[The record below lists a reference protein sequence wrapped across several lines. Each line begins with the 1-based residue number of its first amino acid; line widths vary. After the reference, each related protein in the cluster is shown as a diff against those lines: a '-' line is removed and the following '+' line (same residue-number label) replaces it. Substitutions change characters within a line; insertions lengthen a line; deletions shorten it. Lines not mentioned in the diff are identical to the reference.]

1 MPMEI
6 PPIPG
11 FTNQPKIN
19 PVRDSRFSKSGLF
32 AVAISNGVNYGTDLN
47 PLLAQIYNS
56 VVNYFKDPAFT
67 HLLGTIKTTASILA
81 IIFGA
86 ILVIIIIK
94 MGSLIK
100 EEAAELKAEFTPP
113 EEATSA
119 YDNRW
124 QEIKNHVNSFKESE
138 WKFAVI
144 EADKLVDDALK
155 SAGFAGESMGER
167 LMLIKP
173 GQLLNLQYLWDA
185 HKLRNLLVHDANYQI
200 THQQA
205 IWAIEAFEN
214 VLREL
219 EALS

>member
-1 MPMEI
+1 MFILPEISLMPELEEQFQTTF
-6 PPIPG
+6 G
-11 FTNQPKIN
+11 
-19 PVRDSRFSKSGLF
+19 SGL
-32 AVAISNGVNYGTDLN
+32 NLQ
-47 PLLAQIYNS
+47 LAQIYNFS
-56 VVNYFKDPAFT
+56 VDYFKSQNFAY
-67 HLLGTIKTTASILA
+67 LLGNIKTVSTILS

-94 MGSLIK
+94 MGNLVK
-100 EEAAELKAEFTPP
+100 EGATELKAKLDLPEEAA
-113 EEATSA
+113 SA

-124 QEIKNHVNSFKESE
+124 QEIKSHANSPKESE

-144 EADKLVDDALK
+144 EADKLVDDVLK

-173 GQLLNLQYLWDA
+173 GQLINLQYLWDA
-185 HKLRNLLVHDANYQI
+185 HKLRNLLVHDMNFQL

-205 IWAIEAFEN
+205 IWAVEAFEN
-214 VLREL
+214 VMREL

>member
-6 PPIPG
+6 PTIPG
-11 FTNQPKIN
+11 LTNQPEIN
-19 PVRDSRFSKSGLF
+19 LVRDFRCNKGGIF
-32 AVAISNGVNYGTDLN
+32 AAAISNGVNYGTDLS
-47 PLLAQIYNS
+47 PLLAQSYET
-56 VVNYFKDPAFT
+56 VAKYFQSPEFFN
-67 HLLGTIKTTASILA
+67 LFGTVKTVLMILSF
-81 IIFGA
+81 IFGA

-100 EEAAELKAEFTPP
+100 EELTELKMELNPP
-113 EEATSA
+113 KEATSP

-124 QEIKNHVNSFKESE
+124 QEIKNHVNSVKETE
-138 WKFAVI
+138 WKMAVI
-144 EADKLVDDALK
+144 EADKLVDDVLK

-173 GQLLNLQYLWDA
+173 DQLLNLQYLWDA
-185 HKLRNLLVHDANYQI
+185 HKLRNLLVHDVSYQM
-200 THQQA
+200 THHQA
-205 IWAIEAFEN
+205 VWAVEAFEG

>member
-6 PPIPG
+6 PTIPG
-11 FTNQPKIN
+11 LINQPKIN
-19 PVRDSRFSKSGLF
+19 YGTNLGPLF
-32 AVAISNGVNYGTDLN
+32 AQAYDAI
-47 PLLAQIYNS
+47 AK
-56 VVNYFKDPAFT
+56 YFQSPAFFNWF
-67 HLLGTIKTTASILA
+67 GTVKEVLMILT

-86 ILVIIIIK
+86 ILVIIMIK

-100 EEAAELKAEFTPP
+100 EEVTELKAELNLP
-113 EEATSA
+113 EEVAGAS
-119 YDNRW
+119 DNRW
-124 QEIKNHVNSFKESE
+124 QKIKNHVNSFKESE

-144 EADKLVDDALK
+144 EADKLVDDVLK

-173 GQLLNLQYLWDA
+173 DQLLNLQYLWDA
-185 HKLRNLLVHDANYQI
+185 HKLRNLLVHDPNYQV
-200 THQQA
+200 THRQA

>member
-6 PPIPG
+6 PTIPG

-19 PVRDSRFSKSGLF
+19 
-32 AVAISNGVNYGTDLN
+32 YGTDLS
-47 PLLAQIYNS
+47 PLLAQSYDAIAK
-56 VVNYFKDPAFT
+56 YFQSPEFFN
-67 HLLGTIKTTASILA
+67 LFGTIKTILMILS
-81 IIFGA
+81 IIFAA

-100 EEAAELKAEFTPP
+100 EEVTELKEGLMPP
-113 EEATSA
+113 EEATNA
-119 YDNRW
+119 QDNRW
-124 QEIKNHVNSFKESE
+124 QEIKSHVNSFKESE

-144 EADKLVDDALK
+144 EADKLVDDVLK

-173 GQLLNLQYLWDA
+173 DQLLNLQYLWDA
-185 HKLRNLLVHDANYQI
+185 HKLRNLLVHDVNYQI
-200 THQQA
+200 THRQA
-205 IWAIEAFEN
+205 IWAIEAFES

>member
-1 MPMEI
+1 MEI
-6 PPIPG
+6 PTIPG
-11 FTNQPKIN
+11 LAEQPEI
-19 PVRDSRFSKSGLF
+19 
-32 AVAISNGVNYGTDLN
+32 NYGVDLT
-47 PLLAQIYNS
+47 PWLAQIYDVS
-56 VVNYFKDPAFT
+56 LDYFKGPDFA
-67 HLLGTIKTTASILA
+67 HLLGSIKTVSTILT
-81 IIFGA
+81 IVFGA

-100 EEAAELKAEFTPP
+100 EEVTELKAKLDLP

-124 QEIKNHVNSFKESE
+124 QEIKSHVNSFKESE

-144 EADKLVDDALK
+144 EADKLVDDVLK

-173 GQLLNLQYLWDA
+173 DQLLNLQYLWDA
-185 HKLRNLLVHDANYQI
+185 HKLRNLLVHDASYQM
-200 THQQA
+200 THRQA

>member
-6 PPIPG
+6 PTIPG
-11 FTNQPKIN
+11 LTNQPQIKFG
-19 PVRDSRFSKSGLF
+19 S
-32 AVAISNGVNYGTDLN
+32 DLS
-47 PLLAQIYNS
+47 PLLAQSYDA
-56 VVNYFKDPAFT
+56 VAKYFHSPEFFG
-67 HLLGTIKTTASILA
+67 LFGTVKTVLMVLS
-81 IIFGA
+81 IIFAA
-86 ILVIIIIK
+86 ILVIIVIK

-100 EEAAELKAEFTPP
+100 EEITELKAGLVPP
-113 EEATSA
+113 KETAGAS
-119 YDNRW
+119 DNRW
-124 QEIKNHVNSFKESE
+124 QEIKSHVNSFKESE

-144 EADKLVDDALK
+144 EADKLVDDTLK

-173 GQLLNLQYLWDA
+173 DQLLNLQYLWDA
-185 HKLRNLLVHDANYQI
+185 HKLRNLLVHDVNYQM
-200 THQQA
+200 THRQA

>member
-6 PPIPG
+6 PTIPG
-11 FTNQPKIN
+11 LAEQPEI
-19 PVRDSRFSKSGLF
+19 
-32 AVAISNGVNYGTDLN
+32 NYGVDLT
-47 PLLAQIYNS
+47 PWLAQIYDVS
-56 VVNYFKDPAFT
+56 LDYFKGPDFA
-67 HLLGTIKTTASILA
+67 HLLGSIKTVSTILT
-81 IIFGA
+81 IVFGA

-100 EEAAELKAEFTPP
+100 EEVTELKAKLDLP

-124 QEIKNHVNSFKESE
+124 QEIKSHVNSFKESE

-144 EADKLVDDALK
+144 EADKLVDDVLK

-173 GQLLNLQYLWDA
+173 DQLLNLQYLWDA
-185 HKLRNLLVHDANYQI
+185 HKLRNLLVHDASYQM
-200 THQQA
+200 THRQA

>member
-6 PPIPG
+6 PTIPG
-11 FTNQPKIN
+11 LTSQPKI
-19 PVRDSRFSKSGLF
+19 
-32 AVAISNGVNYGTDLN
+32 NYGTDLS
-47 PLLAQIYNS
+47 PLLAQSYDAIAK
-56 VVNYFKDPAFT
+56 YFQSPEFFN
-67 HLLGTIKTTASILA
+67 LFGTVKTVLMILS
-81 IIFGA
+81 IIFAA
-86 ILVIIIIK
+86 ILVVIIIK

-100 EEAAELKAEFTPP
+100 EEVTELKEGLMPP
-113 EEATSA
+113 EETTSA
-119 YDNRW
+119 QDNRW
-124 QEIKNHVNSFKESE
+124 QEIKSHVNSFKESE

-144 EADKLVDDALK
+144 EADKLVDDVLK

-173 GQLLNLQYLWDA
+173 DQLLNLQYLWDA
-185 HKLRNLLVHDANYQI
+185 HKLRNLLVHDVNYQI
-200 THQQA
+200 THRQA

>member
-1 MPMEI
+1 MPIEI
-6 PPIPG
+6 STIA
-11 FTNQPKIN
+11 K
-19 PVRDSRFSKSGLF
+19 
-32 AVAISNGVNYGTDLN
+32 
-47 PLLAQIYNS
+47 
-56 VVNYFKDPAFT
+56 YFQSPAFFN
-67 HLLGTIKTTASILA
+67 LFGTVKTILM
-81 IIFGA
+81 ILSFIFAA

-94 MGSLIK
+94 IGSLIK
-100 EEAAELKAEFTPP
+100 EEVTELKAELAPP
-113 EEATSA
+113 KEAAGA

-124 QEIKNHVNSFKESE
+124 QEIKSHVNSIKESE

-144 EADKLVDDALK
+144 EADKLVDDVLK
-155 SAGFAGESMGER
+155 SAGFAGESLGER

-185 HKLRNLLVHDANYQI
+185 HKLRNLLVHDANYQM

-205 IWAIEAFEN
+205 IWAIEAFEG

>member
-1 MPMEI
+1 MEI
-6 PPIPG
+6 PTIPG
-11 FTNQPKIN
+11 LTNQPQIK
-19 PVRDSRFSKSGLF
+19 
-32 AVAISNGVNYGTDLN
+32 YGSDLG
-47 PLLAQIYNS
+47 PLLAQSYDAIAK
-56 VVNYFKDPAFT
+56 YFQSPEFFN
-67 HLLGTIKTTASILA
+67 LFGTVKTVLMILS
-81 IIFGA
+81 IIFAA
-86 ILVIIIIK
+86 ILVIIVIK

-100 EEAAELKAEFTPP
+100 EEIAELKAELAPP
-113 EEATSA
+113 EEAAST

-124 QEIKNHVNSFKESE
+124 QEIRNHVNSFKESE

-144 EADKLVDDALK
+144 EADKLVDDVLK

-173 GQLLNLQYLWDA
+173 DQLLNLQYLWDA
-185 HKLRNLLVHDANYQI
+185 HKLRNLLVHDPNYQM
-200 THQQA
+200 THRQA